1 MNPLFIVAFI
11 ALAVFGSVYMLKPS
25 PRQKRLAELRLEAI
39 KLGLQVKLETFK
51 PDSKKM
57 GVRDDITATRYQRFN
72 PAVKS
77 QKLRWCI
84 VRQTGWEQEGLMEG
98 WSWNNVDQRPDLN
111 QLSELLSKVGD
122 DVQVFE
128 VYDNRASLITIES
141 KNSSAELINGWIEFA
156 QKL

>member
-1 MNPLFIVAFI
+1 MNPLFIVVFI

-51 PDSKKM
+51 VDSKKM

-77 QKLRWCI
+77 QELRWCI
-84 VRQTGWEQEGLMEG
+84 VRQEGWEQEGLSEG
-98 WSWNNVDQRPDLN
+98 WSWNALTVHPDLTK
-111 QLSELLSKVGD
+111 LAELLGQLTD
-122 DVQVFE
+122 DVQMVE
-128 VYDNRASLITIES
+128 VYDNRASIMTIES
-141 KNSSAELINGWIEFA
+141 KSSTAEMINVWIDSA
-156 QKL
+156 QQL